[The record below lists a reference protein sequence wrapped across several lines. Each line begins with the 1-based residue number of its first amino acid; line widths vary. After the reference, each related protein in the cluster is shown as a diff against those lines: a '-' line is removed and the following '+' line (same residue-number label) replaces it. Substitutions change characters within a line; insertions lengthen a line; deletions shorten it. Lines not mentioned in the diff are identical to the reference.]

1 MFRFFKQ
8 YAEWFVLGLTFLVV
22 FLYYFFSPGVYGSTD
37 NVTHFL
43 YSRYA
48 FQYPVFFLHPWARPL
63 YTILSAPFAQFGFK
77 SVQLLNVLLGMATAY
92 YCYRIAK
99 ILDIHPSLPVILFVC
114 FMPLYFIMM
123 PTALT
128 EILFSFVL
136 VISFFLFLRRYF
148 VAAAVVIS
156 FLPFARSEGFFLL
169 PFYFLAFLYVK
180 KYRAIPFLV
189 VGTLLFSLAGWHYY
203 KDFFWVFTQFPY
215 QLHHPIYNQQGD
227 LLHFL
232 IYRDEII
239 GLPLEILF
247 IAGTL
252 QVTRELFSG
261 DRALRDRT
269 VILCLLSLTP
279 FIFYLSFHSFL
290 YWKGLGASIGL
301 TRVLAGVL
309 PLAAII
315 CLKGFSML
323 LQISGFSKVWRGIV
337 SFLVILLIVHSTF
350 RIFPFP
356 FPQSPEEETIARTSR
371 WVKASP
377 YFGKLLY
384 YTDLSTP
391 FIMGVNL
398 FANCPPSCLLLT
410 KSHTLDTIHEGSVIV
425 WDAHFG
431 GNESWILSD
440 TILGHPR
447 MKLIK
452 SFKPDLEWT
461 TFGGRPYM
469 CLVFTACNGNM
480 PYDNYAILDSLTY
493 NRHLNFKEIPVYL
506 NSFEATEP
514 GQDVRQ
520 ITSAFVHTGHHALV
534 MDQNRDFSPGFSRT
548 IRSLPV
554 KPDRNSMISASVY
567 IYPQANLTM
576 PGTQFIISFEHENQ
590 SYSYTKADLVSQNLI
605 PGKWNKLMLQVPFPE
620 IKSPDDLI
628 KVYIW
633 NFGKQS
639 FYMDDLRVDMLMAN

>member
-279 FIFYLSFHSFL
+279 IYLLSVLSFFSLLERVGRLHRTDARIGRS
-290 YWKGLGASIGL
+290 AS
-301 TRVLAGVL
+301 
-309 PLAAII
+309 
-315 CLKGFSML
+315 
-323 LQISGFSKVWRGIV
+323 
-337 SFLVILLIVHSTF
+337 
-350 RIFPFP
+350 
-356 FPQSPEEETIARTSR
+356 ARC
-371 WVKASP
+371 
-377 YFGKLLY
+377 
-384 YTDLSTP
+384 DHLS
-391 FIMGVNL
+391 
-398 FANCPPSCLLLT
+398 
-410 KSHTLDTIHEGSVIV
+410 E
-425 WDAHFG
+425 
-431 GNESWILSD
+431 
-440 TILGHPR
+440 R
-447 MKLIK
+447 
-452 SFKPDLEWT
+452 
-461 TFGGRPYM
+461 
-469 CLVFTACNGNM
+469 
-480 PYDNYAILDSLTY
+480 ILDAFTNFRLFQSMA
-493 NRHLNFKEIPVYL
+493 RHCVIPRDPADC
-506 NSFEATEP
+506 SFNV
-514 GQDVRQ
+514 Q
-520 ITSAFVHTGHHALV
+520 
-534 MDQNRDFSPGFSRT
+534 DFSFS
-548 IRSLPV
+548 ISP
-554 KPDRNSMISASVY
+554 KPRRGNDR
-567 IYPQANLTM
+567 AN
-576 PGTQFIISFEHENQ
+576 
-590 SYSYTKADLVSQNLI
+590 
-605 PGKWNKLMLQVPFPE
+605 FP
-620 IKSPDDLI
+620 L
-628 KVYIW
+628 
-633 NFGKQS
+633 G
-639 FYMDDLRVDMLMAN
+639 